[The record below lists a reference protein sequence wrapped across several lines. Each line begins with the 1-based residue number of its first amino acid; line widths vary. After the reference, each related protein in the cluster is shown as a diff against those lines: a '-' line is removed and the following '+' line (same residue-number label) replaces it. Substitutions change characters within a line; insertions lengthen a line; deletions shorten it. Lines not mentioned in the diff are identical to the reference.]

1 MDISIN
7 PRPKNLIWYRRWDS
21 NPHSR
26 RNTILS
32 RARLPIPPLRHN
44 VLNDIATM
52 VLMMLS
58 SVDNEHY
65 ITPRRHLS
73 TENLH

>member
-1 MDISIN
+1 
-7 PRPKNLIWYRRWDS
+7 
-21 NPHSR
+21 
-26 RNTILS
+26 
-32 RARLPIPPLRHN
+32 
-44 VLNDIATM
+44 M